1 MKKLITLSI
10 VGAAV
15 LSMGGL
21 AFADSLKK
29 PAQTYADLAQI
40 TVEEAYELRGSDKT
54 FGQLAQE
61 NDLIDDFRKDN
72 LESKKAILAEM
83 VKTEEITQE
92 QADEIINAMEQ
103 NDCSTPGENRI
114 GQKFG
119 VGFGRYL
126 NGNGQGQG
134 QGRGNHSGH
143 GFSNNN

>member
-10 VGAAV
+10 AGAVV

-21 AFADSLKK
+21 AFADSFKN
-29 PAQTYADLAQI
+29 PAQTYADLAEI
-40 TVEEAYELRGSDKT
+40 TVEEAYELRGTDKT

-61 NDLIDDFRKDN
+61 NDLIDDFRKTN
-72 LESKKAILAEM
+72 LESKKTILADM
-83 VKTEEITQE
+83 VRTEQITQE
-92 QADEIINAMEQ
+92 QADEIIKAMEQ

-126 NGNGQGQG
+126 NGNGH
-134 QGRGNHSGH
+134 GRGNHSGY